1 MSCWCGSSVAGWA
14 PGPGRETGETRTAAT
29 TAENTR
35 TRRTTRALGMRS
47 LREPRYYREPGT
59 SRRPSLT
66 GAGRRAYRTRV
77 ADITASREEILMA
90 RVAPSSKLQDRYTD
104 ALPASRALY
113 ERARRLFPDAVTHDN
128 RRMQPFPL
136 YVARAEGAF
145 KWDVDGHRYVDY
157 WMGHG
162 ALLFGHCPGQIAEA
176 VSEQALR
183 GTHYGACHEK
193 EVEWGEW
200 VCRLVP
206 SAKCVRFTASG
217 TEATHMAVRLARAFT
232 GRKHVVKFAGHFHGW
247 HEGLEIGVRAPYE
260 AEPEAGQLPEVVD
273 LVSVLPPND
282 IAAVRARL
290 AKGDVAAV
298 IIEPT
303 GGHFGTVPAP
313 ASFIAALREETKRAN
328 ALLIF
333 DEVVTGFRVAPGGAQ
348 EKLGIRPDLTTMAK
362 ILSGGLPGGAC
373 AGRED
378 VMSYLATKPS
388 AEENRRAKIAH
399 AGTFNANPLS
409 AAAGVAML
417 SAVADGQAIRFA
429 NQQAAKLRHGMN
441 EILARE
447 SVAWRIYGDH
457 SDWKIFFGAG
467 APPRDGS
474 DQSVQDVE
482 WRRLDAK
489 NAEQSRA
496 LRQALILHGVDFN
509 GGRALVGTCHTD
521 EIVGDTL
528 TAFEAAIRDV
538 KEEGLA

>member
-1 MSCWCGSSVAGWA
+1 
-14 PGPGRETGETRTAAT
+14 
-29 TAENTR
+29 
-35 TRRTTRALGMRS
+35 
-47 LREPRYYREPGT
+47 
-59 SRRPSLT
+59 
-66 GAGRRAYRTRV
+66 
-77 ADITASREEILMA
+77 MA
-90 RVAPSSKLQDRYTD
+90 RLTTSPKLQDMYAD

-113 ERARRLFPDAVTHDN
+113 ERARLLFPDAVTHDN

-136 YVARAEGAF
+136 YVDHADGAY

-162 ALLFGHCPGQIAEA
+162 ALLLGHNPRPVADA
-176 VSEQALR
+176 VREQALR

-206 SAKCVRFTASG
+206 SAERVRFTASG

-232 GRKHVVKFAGHFHGW
+232 GKRHVVKFAGHFHGW
-247 HEGLEIGVRAPYE
+247 HEGLEIGVRPPYE

-282 IAAVRARL
+282 IVAVRDRL

-303 GGHFGTVPAP
+303 GGHFGSVPTP
-313 ASFIAALREETKRAN
+313 ASFVAALREETRRVG

-348 EKLGIRPDLTTMAK
+348 EKLGLIPDLTTLAK
-362 ILSGGLPGGAC
+362 ILCGGLPGGAV
-373 AGRED
+373 AGRAD
-378 VMSYLATKPS
+378 VLSYIATKPDPE
-388 AEENRRAKIAH
+388 ANRRAKIAH

-417 SAVADGQAIRFA
+417 ASVADGQAIRFA
-429 NQQAAKLRHGMN
+429 NQQATKLRHGLN
-441 EILARE
+441 EILSRE
-447 SVAWRIYGDH
+447 KVAWKIYGEH

-496 LRQALILHGVDFN
+496 LRQALILNGVDFN
-509 GGRALVGTCHTD
+509 GARALVGTCHTD
-521 EIVGDTL
+521 EILAETFA
-528 TAFEAAIRDV
+528 AFEAAIRAM

>member
-1 MSCWCGSSVAGWA
+1 MAHLV
-14 PGPGRETGETRTAAT
+14 
-29 TAENTR
+29 
-35 TRRTTRALGMRS
+35 
-47 LREPRYYREPGT
+47 T
-59 SRRPSLT
+59 SPK
-66 GAGRRAYRTRV
+66 V
-77 ADITASREEILMA
+77 
-90 RVAPSSKLQDRYTD
+90 QDAYTD
-104 ALPASRALY
+104 ALPASRALF

-136 YVARAEGAF
+136 YVDRADGAY

-162 ALLFGHCPGQIAEA
+162 ALLLGHNPPPVRDA
-176 VSEQALR
+176 VREQAMK

-206 SAKCVRFTASG
+206 SAARVRFTASG
-217 TEATHMAVRLARAFT
+217 TEATHLALRLARAFT
-232 GRKHVVKFAGHFHGW
+232 GRRHVVKFAGHFHGW
-247 HEGLEIGVRAPYE
+247 HEGLEIGVRPPYE
-260 AEPEAGQLPEVVD
+260 AEAEAGQLPEVVE

-282 IAAVRARL
+282 VAAVRERL
-290 AKGDVAAV
+290 AVGDVAAV

-303 GGHFGTVPAP
+303 GGHFGSVPAP
-313 ASFIAALREETKRAN
+313 ASFVAALREETRRAG

-348 EKLGIRPDLTTMAK
+348 ELLGIVPDLTTLAK
-362 ILSGGLPGGAC
+362 ILSGGLPGGAVV
-373 AGRED
+373 GRED
-378 VMSYLATKPS
+378 VLSYLATKPDP
-388 AEENRRAKIAH
+388 EENRRTKIAH

-417 SAVADGQAIRFA
+417 SAIADGAAIRSA
-429 NQQAAKLRHGMN
+429 NQQAAKLRHGLN

-447 SVAWRIYGDH
+447 QVAWKIYGDH
-457 SDWKIFFGAG
+457 SDWKIFFGADG
-467 APPRDGS
+467 PPRDGS
-474 DQSVQDVE
+474 DQSVERVD

-489 NAEQSRA
+489 DAARSRA

-509 GGRALVGTCHTD
+509 GARALVSGCHTD
-521 EIVGDTL
+521 AIVAETL
-528 TAFEAAIRDV
+528 GAFESAVRAM